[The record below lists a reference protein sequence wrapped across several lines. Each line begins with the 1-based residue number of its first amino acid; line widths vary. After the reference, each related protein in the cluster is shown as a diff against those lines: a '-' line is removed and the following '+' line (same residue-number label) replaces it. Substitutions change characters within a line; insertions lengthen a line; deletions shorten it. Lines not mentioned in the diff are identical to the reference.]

1 MKLNVAA
8 FVLLSASALPA
19 AMADTVSC
27 PDLSAAVQVA
37 ACPTEED
44 LKFTFNGYCSDNKR
58 MYEKDTDVCTDYV
71 RYLQLK
77 NVALWESGDG
87 VFQAY
92 ISCGMPVASVKSA
105 KASSIATSRKGAI
118 TRLVCTYGEGIVF
131 ANRTR
136 EECRIDEKTSCS
148 SDPAGCKA
156 VCE

>member
-27 PDLSAAVQVA
+27 PDLSAAAQVA

-44 LKFTFNGYCSDNKR
+44 LRFTFNGYCSDNKR
-58 MYEKDTDVCTDYV
+58 MYEKDTDVCTDYG
-71 RYLQLK
+71 RYRQLK

-87 VFQAY
+87 AFQAY
-92 ISCGMPVASVKSA
+92 VSCGLPVAGVKAA
-105 KASSIATSRKGAI
+105 KASSIAASRKGGI

-131 ANRTR
+131 TNRLKA
-136 EECRIDEKTSCS
+136 ECKVDEKVNCS
-148 SDPAGCKA
+148 TDPAGCKA
-156 VCE
+156 MCE